1 MKKTYY
7 EKRGKRYVPVSEY
20 DSDLLDSF
28 SRGSHLVICYPGGVS
43 RRYNVEPNYAALIA
57 ASRVAED
64 VMAKEIVKA
73 SEMRPHKTEL
83 TDGQRRAWA
92 ALADEFGQDLAT
104 LQISSAREIAEAG
117 LKALQDQA
125 AELLENPSVK
135 LAYEQFMMISAL
147 SKDNHNT

>member
-73 SEMRPHKTEL
+73 SEMRPHKKEL
-83 TDGQRRAWA
+83 TDGQRRAWN

-117 LKALQDQA
+117 LKVLQDQA